1 MNAAGKQ
8 LEIEVAIKR
17 LEKALA
23 DVKLLQKGATQA
35 KADPKNGYIRYPSL
49 KQQLDDQLKTMAK
62 PNILISTPTGIA
74 VTTPKSHSYQA
85 GENITMLANKQIDI
99 SSMGQLT
106 ANSLSGMSL
115 YAQQGG
121 LKAFA
126 NQGAVQIQAQN
137 DVLQIAA
144 LKDLSITSSQ
154 GSISIVADKE
164 ITLGNKSG
172 GYIKIKT
179 NGSIEIGS
187 PAVVDVKSQ
196 MFNTLGAST
205 LKLPLPIFKNISTYN
220 EVFKLTDPNGEVI
233 SGLLYKIT
241 GTDTDILGETIDTG
255 HSEKVYSPTEQQ
267 IKFEPAWY
275 ELVDEETPE

>member
-1 MNAAGKQ
+1 MRTDDWGAVRAGKGLFVGTDAQ
-8 LEIEVAIKR
+8 LNATDKQLDIEVAIQR
-17 LEKALA
+17 LEQALEQ
-23 DVKLLQKGATQA
+23 VKILQKGATHA
-35 KADPKNGYIRYPSL
+35 KADPKDGYTRYPSL

-62 PNILISTPTGIA
+62 PNILISTPTGIS

-85 GENITMLANKQIDI
+85 GENITMIANKQIDI

-106 ANSLSGMSL
+106 ANCLSGMSL

-121 LKAFA
+121 LKVFA

-137 DVLQIAA
+137 DILQVAA
-144 LKDLSITSSQ
+144 LKDVSITSSQ
-154 GSISIVADKE
+154 GTINIVADKE

-196 MFNTLGAST
+196 MFNTLGAVHFNAT
-205 LKLPLPIFKNISTYN
+205 LPDMPIKANS
-220 EVFKLTDPNGEVI
+220 KDK
-233 SGLLYKIT
+233 KIT
-241 GTDTDILGETIDTG
+241 QLFWSYG
-255 HSEKVYSPTEQQ
+255 
-267 IKFEPAWY
+267 
-275 ELVDEETPE
+275 